1 MAIDRY
7 QLVTRHNPI
16 LNNVDKAS
24 PLTVGNGEF
33 AFTADVTG
41 LQSLYREYAEAE
53 FPLCTMSQWGWHTQP
68 TEGREENY
76 TLKDLVM
83 TEYTCQGR
91 KVYYPK
97 NSFPGNEEVYHWL
110 RHNPHRLNLGR
121 VTFTLDGRELSEEEL
136 SHIRQE
142 LDLYTGILKSRFEL
156 EGCACYVETAVDS
169 DSDTL
174 LVRAESELLK
184 EGRLSILL
192 VFPYGSPE
200 KSAADFHREDR
211 HRTEILEWTGQVSAF
226 GGHTL
231 ALRRTLDEDIYYV
244 ALWTDGDIRTDTK
257 HHKVLLESAAGKL
270 EAMIHFAAQRKEPAF
285 LPGETDNMNS
295 LDATR
300 PAEIPSMSAL
310 FENCKRFWKTF
321 WEEGGI
327 IRLHNS
333 PDPRAEE
340 LERREILSLY
350 LMAVNSSG
358 SMPPQETGLT
368 CNSWY
373 GKMHL
378 EMYLWHCAWSPLWGR
393 GYLLE
398 RSLPWYL
405 EHLPAARENAE
416 RNGYKG
422 ARWPKMI
429 AGEGIDSP
437 SKVAP
442 LLVWQQPHIIF
453 MLELRYREKPDKE
466 FLEKYWTVVK
476 ETADFMADF
485 AVCNDETK
493 VYELVSPLIPVQECH
508 KPEIT
513 KNPAF
518 EVAYW
523 SYGLKLAVTWAK
535 RLGRQYDSAWE
546 QVGRNMA
553 PPATADGVY
562 LAHDNCPNTFTDF
575 NIDHPSML
583 MAMGMLPGEGLDAG
597 IMEKTLDKVLEVWKY
612 PSLWGWDF
620 AVMAMTATRLGQ
632 PQRALDILLK
642 DTSKNEYTVSG
653 NNRQRLRKDLPLYLP
668 GNGSLL
674 LAFPLMAEGFEG
686 CGTKAPGFPKD
697 WVVEAEG
704 IHRYI

>member
-1 MAIDRY
+1 MTIDRY
-7 QLVTRHNPI
+7 QLVTRHNPV
-16 LNNVDKAS
+16 LTHVDKTS

-53 FPLCTMSQWGWHTQP
+53 LPLCTMAQWGWHTQP
-68 TEGREENY
+68 VEGREENY

-83 TEYTCQGR
+83 TEYTYQGR

-110 RHNPHRLNLGR
+110 RQNPHRLNLGR
-121 VTFTLDGRELSEEEL
+121 LAFLLDGRELSEGEL
-136 SHIRQE
+136 SQIHQE

-156 EGCACYVETAVDS
+156 AGCTCYVETAVDS
-169 DSDTL
+169 ESDTL

-184 EGRLSILL
+184 EGRLSIML

-200 KSAADFHREDR
+200 KSAADFGKEDC
-211 HRTEILEWTGQVSAF
+211 HRTEALDWTGQAPASGEQVF
-226 GGHTL
+226 
-231 ALRRTLDEDIYYV
+231 ALKRTLDEDSYYV
-244 ALWTDGDIRTDTK
+244 SLWTDGKIQTDTN
-257 HHKVLLESAAGKL
+257 HHKVIMESAAGKQEL
-270 EAMIHFAAQRKEPAF
+270 MIHFTEQGKEPAF
-285 LPGETDNMNS
+285 LPNKSDDTCSSNATDT
-295 LDATR
+295 AG
-300 PAEIPSMSAL
+300 IPDISSL
-310 FENCKRFWKTF
+310 FENCKHFWKTF

-442 LLVWQQPHIIF
+442 LLVWQQPHILF
-453 MLELRYREKPDKE
+453 MLELRYREKPDRE

-485 AVCNDETK
+485 AVFNEETK

-508 KPEIT
+508 KPEVT

-518 EVAYW
+518 EVVYW
-523 SYGLKLAVTWAK
+523 GYGLKLAVTWAK
-535 RLGRQYDSAWE
+535 RLGKQYDSAWE
-546 QVGRNMA
+546 QVGENMA
-553 PPATADGVY
+553 PLATAEGVY
-562 LAHDNCPNTFTDF
+562 LAHDNCPNTFTVF

-583 MAMGMLPGEGLDAG
+583 MAMGMLPGEGLDVG

-620 AVMAMTATRLGQ
+620 AVMAMTAARLGQ
-632 PQRALDILLK
+632 PGRAIDILLK
-642 DTSKNEYTVSG
+642 DTPKNEYTVSG

-674 LAFPLMAEGFEG
+674 LALPLMAEGFEG
-686 CGTKAPGFPKD
+686 CETKAPGFPKD
-697 WVVEAEG
+697 WVVETEG
-704 IHRYI
+704 LLQYI

>member
-1 MAIDRY
+1 MAINRY

-16 LNNVDKAS
+16 LTNADKTS

-68 TEGREENY
+68 VEGRAENY
-76 TLKDLVM
+76 TLKDLIM
-83 TEYTCQGR
+83 TEYTYQGR
-91 KVYYPK
+91 KVHYPK
-97 NSFPGNEEVYHWL
+97 NSFSGNEEVYHWL

-121 VTFTLDGRELSEEEL
+121 VTFLLDGREISEDEI
-136 SHIRQE
+136 SCVRQE

-156 EGCACYVETAVDS
+156 AGCACHVETAVDS

-184 EGRLSILL
+184 EGRLSIQL

-200 KSAADFHREDR
+200 KSASDFEKEDC
-211 HRTEILEWTGQVSAF
+211 HRTEVLEGTGQVPAAGEKVLERTGQAPDS
-226 GGHTL
+226 GGQVL
-231 ALRRTLDEDIYYV
+231 ALKRMLDEDSYYV
-244 ALWTDGDIRTDTK
+244 SLWTDGRAQADTK
-257 HHKVLLESAAGKL
+257 HHKITLESDAGKL
-270 EAMIHFAAQRKEPAF
+270 ETMVHF
-285 LPGETDNMNS
+285 DNMLSQNTTK
-295 LDATR
+295 A
-300 PAEIPSMSAL
+300 AEIPSISDL
-310 FENCKRFWKTF
+310 IENTKRFWKTF

-327 IRLHNS
+327 LRLHNS

-393 GYLLE
+393 GYLLD

-405 EHLPAARENAE
+405 EHLPAARENAQ

-429 AGEGIDSP
+429 AEEGIDSP

-442 LLVWQQPHIIF
+442 LLVWQQPHILF
-453 MLELRYREKPDKE
+453 MLELRYREKPDRD

-476 ETADFMADF
+476 ETADFMVDF
-485 AVCNDETK
+485 AVFNEETK

-523 SYGLKLAVTWAK
+523 SFGLKLAVSWAK
-535 RLGRQYDSAWE
+535 RLGRQYDIAWE
-546 QVGRNMA
+546 QVGENMA
-553 PPATADGVY
+553 PLATADGVY
-562 LAHDNCPNTFTDF
+562 LAHDNCPDTFTVF

-597 IMEKTLDKVLEVWKY
+597 IMGETLDKVVEVWKY

-632 PQRALDILLK
+632 PGQAIDILLK
-642 DTSKNEYTVSG
+642 DTPKNEYTVSG

-674 LAFPLMAEGFEG
+674 LALPLMAEGFEG

-704 IHRYI
+704 LQQYI